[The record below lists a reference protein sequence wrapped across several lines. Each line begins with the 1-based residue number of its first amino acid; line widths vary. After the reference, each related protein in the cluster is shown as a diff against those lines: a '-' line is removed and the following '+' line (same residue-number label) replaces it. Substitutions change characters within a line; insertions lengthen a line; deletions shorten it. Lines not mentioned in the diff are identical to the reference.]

1 MFIILVSLVLL
12 SLLKKVVRKFAS
24 PWHLFMLYRNG
35 GKKKNRTTI
44 VQCFSRHP
52 CEIDSYKASMR
63 FLTTVSRLTRN
74 S

>member
-35 GKKKNRTTI
+35 GKKKPHNNRTVFFTT
-44 VQCFSRHP
+44 
-52 CEIDSYKASMR
+52 SM
-63 FLTTVSRLTRN
+63 
-74 S
+74 

>member
-1 MFIILVSLVLL
+1 MFIILESLVWL
-12 SLLKKVVRKFAS
+12 SSLKKVVRKFAS

-35 GKKKNRTTI
+35 GKKRTTI

-52 CEIDSYKASMR
+52 CEIDSYRASMR
-63 FLTTVSRLTRN
+63 FLTNVSRLTRN